1 MNPRSDTQS
10 VRRGGIKRGGVT
22 LYCYLMYGFFMY
34 LLTIQGNIIP
44 FLRSELHLSY
54 GAVSLHS
61 SAFAAGGIAT
71 GVFGDRLIRRYGRRR
86 ALWLGVLGM
95 SAGAAM
101 LCLASAAWA
110 SIGSCAP
117 MGALGGLIWIVVNAV
132 LAELHGDRR
141 SVAYAEASAVA
152 YACGIVA
159 PLAMSLCLSLSLG
172 WRNAVLLGVA
182 FGGMIVLWFGRA
194 SLSDPAATS
203 ASGRTRLPALYWA
216 CWCALVM
223 AVAIEFCILLWAP
236 EFLEHVVGLSKA
248 SAAAAAAVFGLAML
262 VGRTA
267 GSVLLRLIAAER
279 LFPLALVVTLLGFL
293 IYWGLRRPSAAIVG
307 LFLLGLGV
315 ALLYPLTLG
324 FAMGAAGTQGD
335 TASARAAVAGN
346 LALLVTPVLLG
357 SFADKVG
364 LHLAHLMVPGLVLSA
379 LICFVI
385 TQVLQRCAKLHQSS

>member
-1 MNPRSDTQS
+1 MNPLSDTQS
-10 VRRGGIKRGGVT
+10 VRRGGIKRGRVT

-44 FLRSELHLSY
+44 FLRSELHLGY
-54 GAVSLHS
+54 GSVSLHS

-95 SAGAAM
+95 SAGAAL

-110 SIGSCAP
+110 SIGSCAL

-152 YACGIVA
+152 YAFGIVA

-182 FGGMIVLWFGRA
+182 FGGVIVLWFGRA
-194 SLSDPAATS
+194 SLSDAAATS
-203 ASGRTRLPALYWA
+203 ASGHTGLPASYWA

-236 EFLEHVVGLSKA
+236 EFLEHVAGLSKA
-248 SAAAAAAVFGLAML
+248 PAAAVFGLAML

-267 GSVLLRLIAAER
+267 GSGLLQLIAAER
-279 LFPLALVVTLLGFL
+279 LFPLAIVVTLLGFL
-293 IYWGLRRPSAAIVG
+293 MYWGLHRPPAAIVG

-324 FAMGAAGTQGD
+324 FAMGAAGARGN

-346 LALLVTPVLLG
+346 LALLVTPGLLG
-357 SFADKVG
+357 AFADKVG
-364 LHLAHLMVPGLVLSA
+364 LHLAHLMVPGLVLIA
-379 LICFVI
+379 LICFVVAQI
-385 TQVLQRCAKLHQSS
+385 LQRRTKPTRLRLR

>member
-1 MNPRSDTQS
+1 MNPLSDTQS
-10 VRRGGIKRGGVT
+10 VRRGRIKRGVVT
-22 LYCYLMYGFFMY
+22 FYCYLMYGFFLY
-34 LLTIQGNIIP
+34 LLTIEGNIIP
-44 FLRSELHLSY
+44 FLKSELNLSY

-71 GVFGDRLIRRYGRRR
+71 GLFGDRLIRRYGRRL

-95 SAGAAM
+95 STGAAM
-101 LCLASAAWA
+101 LCLASAVWA
-110 SIGSCAP
+110 SIGSCAL
-117 MGALGGLIWIVVNAV
+117 MGALGGLILIVVNAV
-132 LAELHGDRR
+132 LAELHGDGR

-152 YACGIVA
+152 YAFGIVA

-194 SLSDPAATS
+194 SLPDPTATS
-203 ASGRTRLPALYWA
+203 ASGRTSLPASYWA
-216 CWCALVM
+216 CWCALVL
-223 AVAIEFCILLWAP
+223 AVAVEFCILLWAP

-248 SAAAAAAVFGLAML
+248 PAAAAAAVFGLAML

-267 GSVLLRLIAAER
+267 GSGLLRLIAPER
-279 LFPLALVVTLLGFL
+279 LFPLAVVVTLLGFF
-293 IYWGLRRPSAAIVG
+293 IYWELHWPPAAIAG

-324 FAMGAAGTQGD
+324 FAMGAAGTRGD

-346 LALLVTPVLLG
+346 LAILVTPALLG
-357 SFADKVG
+357 SFADEVG
-364 LHLAHLMVPGLVLSA
+364 LHLAHLMVPGLVLGA

-385 TQVLQRCAKLHQSS
+385 AQILQRRAELHRSS